1 MADTVRNR
9 NRKCK
14 KAIDVGSI
22 VLVNQLLTVLRVR
35 RRALFRVVGLFC
47 VAVAASSLVGCSL
60 PQVQAEN
67 RLFLDLSV
75 DYLDD
80 SQLSAIEFE
89 GTPVGGL
96 SALTYDRQQGV
107 FYALSDDRGMLA
119 PARFYTLTLTLDSS
133 DPNSPEIADV
143 SVTDVTELTDASGEP
158 FAPGAIDPEG
168 LALSPDGTLFV
179 SSEGVASEGIAPF
192 VAEFDRSGQ
201 LIRQLPLPEYFIPDG
216 VGEAQ
221 ELGVRDNLG
230 FEALTVGGLGS
241 GEPYRVFAATESALQ
256 QDFDPDT
263 DSIET
268 INCRLLHYV
277 VIAERSQIVAEHL
290 YRLDPPP
297 SSLTISHGL
306 VELLSLDGAS
316 ALNLNGSGY
325 FLTLER
331 SFGVSGFGAKL
342 FQANIGS
349 ATDVSTLT
357 YLQGDLDG
365 IDPLAK
371 RLLLD
376 LNELDFDL
384 DNLEGMTFGP
394 RLPDGSQSL
403 LFVSDNNFRD
413 EQKTEVLLFRLRK
426 TPS

>member
-1 MADTVRNR
+1 MR
-9 NRKCK
+9 
-14 KAIDVGSI
+14 
-22 VLVNQLLTVLRVR
+22 VNQLWTVLRLR
-35 RRALFRVVGLFC
+35 RREIFRAVGLLC
-47 VAVAASSLVGCSL
+47 AAVAVSSLVGCSL
-60 PQVQAEN
+60 PQVKAEN
-67 RLFLDLSV
+67 RLFLQLSV
-75 DYLDD
+75 DYLDRTE
-80 SQLSAIEFE
+80 LEAIEFRQ
-89 GTPVGGL
+89 TPVGGL

-133 DPNSPEIADV
+133 DPKAPRIGAV
-143 SVTDVTELTDASGEP
+143 SVTDVTELKDETGQA

-179 SSEGVASEGIAPF
+179 SSEGVASEGIGPF
-192 VAEFDRSGQ
+192 VAEFDRSGE
-201 LIRQLPLPEYFIPDG
+201 LIRKLPLPEYFLPDAA
-216 VGEAQ
+216 GEAQ

-256 QDFDPDT
+256 QDFDPET
-263 DSIET
+263 DRVEE
-268 INCRLLHYV
+268 INSRLLHYV
-277 VIAERSQIVAEHL
+277 VIGGRSQIVAEHL

-297 SSLTISHGL
+297 SSLTISNGL

-316 ALNLNGSGY
+316 ALNLQVSGY
-325 FLTLER
+325 FLALER

-357 YLQGDLDG
+357 YLRGDLDG

-376 LNELDFDL
+376 LNQLDFDL
-384 DNLEGMTFGP
+384 DNLEAMTFGP

-413 EQKTEVLLFRLRK
+413 EQATQILLFRLQK
-426 TPS
+426 ASL